1 MQNCHT
7 TVEAAFVWARLV
19 LVADIGAPVL
29 VQIARIVVPA
39 SVAAQADVTK

>member
-1 MQNCHT
+1 MEHCHT
-7 TVEAAFVWARLV
+7 TVEAAFVWAGLV

-39 SVAAQADVTK
+39 SVAAQANVAE